1 MSYEVI
7 VTFTKTSES
16 PANAFST
23 MPVLVAGVAG
33 ITQAQIDTLN
43 ELYPMTYESR
53 EILDQRIIHY
63 TFPSKVEFDGRETD
77 PTVALFRAQRAAW
90 AETNHITVDLR
101 VL

>member
-7 VTFTKTSES
+7 VTFTKTPES
-16 PANAFST
+16 PADAFKT
-23 MPVLVAGVAG
+23 MPVLRAGVAG
-33 ITQAQIDTLN
+33 VTQEQIDTIN

-63 TFPSKVEFDGRETD
+63 TFPSKVEFDGRESD
-77 PTVALFRAQRAAW
+77 PSVAAFRAQRAAW
-90 AETNHITVDLR
+90 AEANHITVALR